1 MFKATILLLAAT
13 VAASNSFAQDQK
25 QSPDNSQALQQ
36 MQELTELRKEMKELK
51 DARQA
56 ATKPPAKFYK
66 LDFVL
71 KEVDGDRV
79 LNSRAYSM
87 SMSTESTPSSIRAIA
102 KTAEGVDTGVQ
113 IDVRNLREMQ
123 NQVSLNLMAKVTG
136 VGEKD
141 APSHSV
147 VREFQWGSDVLVPI
161 RKATVVYRSEST
173 TSTSQMEVEVTATP
187 LM

>member
-1 MFKATILLLAAT
+1 MFKAILLLIT
-13 VAASNSFAQDQK
+13 TSVAVSSGFAQDPK
-25 QSPDNSQALQQ
+25 QAPDPVQQ
-36 MQELTELRKEMKELK
+36 MQEMLELRKELKELR
-51 DARQA
+51 DAKGV
-56 ATKPPAKFYK
+56 KPSAKFYK
-66 LDFVL
+66 LEFVL
-71 KEVDGDRV
+71 KEVDGDRI

-87 SMSTESTPSSIRAIA
+87 LMSTDSTPSSIRAIA
-102 KTAEGVDTGVQ
+102 KTAEGVDTGVL
-113 IDVRNLREMQ
+113 IDVRNVREMQ
-123 NQVSLNLMAKVTG
+123 NQVSFSLMAKVTG

-161 RKATVVYRSEST
+161 RKATVVFRSEST

>member
-1 MFKATILLLAAT
+1 MFKGTILLILAA
-13 VAASNSFAQDQK
+13 ACFAQDQK
-25 QSPDNSQALQQ
+25 QSADTSQTQQ
-36 MQELTELRKEMKELK
+36 MQENMELRKELKELK
-51 DARQA
+51 DAKA
-56 ATKPPAKFYK
+56 VKPPAHFYK

-87 SMSTESTPSSIRAIA
+87 TMSTESTPSSIRAIA

-113 IDVRNLREMQ
+113 IDVRNLREIQ
-123 NQVSLNLMAKVTG
+123 NEVSLNLMAKVTG

-147 VREFQWGSDVLVPI
+147 VREFQWGSDVLVPA
-161 RKATVVYRSEST
+161 RKPTVVYRSEST